1 MGELIGGCD
10 SGLFVAFSSFLC
22 AIVSEDVEET
32 TEEPTGFSAE
42 GSFLEL
48 LFSVLK

>member
-1 MGELIGGCD
+1 VGELIGGCD
-10 SGLFVAFSSFLC
+10 SGLFDAFSSFLC

-32 TEEPTGFSAE
+32 TGFSAE